1 MCVILKCILP
11 QPRIENCRDLQISVG
26 NPDPFPELPVFVLDL
41 DPTKMKEQINKFNF
55 FQKGKSKE
63 INSISF
69 FALMVQKC
77 SVDCFFISIT
87 SWVILLFDRL

>member
-26 NPDPFPELPVFVLDL
+26 NPDPFLEVPVFFLDL

-55 FQKGKSKE
+55 FLCFNCTNFFGGL
-63 INSISF
+63 SF
-69 FALMVQKC
+69 YKYHQLGDSSF
-77 SVDCFFISIT
+77 
-87 SWVILLFDRL
+87 